1 MELKDLGLVR
11 VYVDFCNKT
20 IGSIRVKSSEVN
32 SRGLLITLLDNGVK
46 LPNESYDLVFYW
58 STQDGKVYEN
68 RPVKLAKDSEF
79 ELIFPSTL
87 MNEGEVNAEFRIF
100 KDGANIA
107 SRTFVINVEKSI
119 LSQDV
124 IEGSN
129 EKDLLMKLIE
139 AANNENQ
146 RELNETQR
154 QIDEQKREL
163 LYNQV
168 KIDLESGAFIGPKG
182 EPGIQGP
189 QGEPGPIGPQGLKG
203 DTGPQGPQGLQGEPG
218 PKGEQGLNG
227 KSAYQ
232 IWIDEGNVGSEYDFI
247 KSLEGPMGPQGLQ
260 GPQGE
265 QGPIGPQGP
274 PGEGGTATVDWTGH
288 LGSLSSTTALTNIT
302 NAENRQV
309 NASNKSNSNGV
320 CTQVNSS
327 NESTAGGIYSQVN
340 SSDKSS
346 ATASASQVNA
356 STNSTASN
364 SWSQINSSTRSNA
377 SGLNSQVNVSN
388 SCTASGQHSQVNASA
403 GSNASSK
410 NSQINTS
417 LNCETNDSAS
427 PYTQINSSRSI
438 RNSSEHSSAWG
449 YNESLTSISSS
460 NIKAQIFSKT
470 GDIKNSGIVTSGHNF
485 TDFAELFPNKTGIE
499 QGYGLIQTIDGY
511 GVRPANEGEQIAG
524 VTSATAGLILGET
537 PFTWQARWLKDEWG
551 AYIYHDIPKEDW
563 EPDESKGETES
574 DRPMVSVPKE
584 NPEFDINADHTTRL
598 NRPDEWT
605 VVGLVGQVY
614 VRLEEDLQPMDYVK
628 AGVEGVGR
636 KSNEPTNL
644 RVMTI
649 TQEYDSEK
657 GYKIG
662 FCLLK

>member
-46 LPNESYDLVFYW
+46 LQNESYDLVFYW

-68 RPVKLAKDSEF
+68 RPVKLANDSEF

-139 AANNENQ
+139 AANNEKQ

-154 QIDEQKREL
+154 QLDEQKREL

-168 KIDLESGAFIGPKG
+168 KSDLESGAFIGPKG
-182 EPGIQGP
+182 EPGLQGP
-189 QGEPGPIGPQGLKG
+189 QGEPGPMGPQGFKG

-274 PGEGGTATVDWTGH
+274 PGEGCTATVDWTGH
-288 LGSLSSTTALTNIT
+288 LGSISSTTALTNIT

-309 NASNKSNSNGV
+309 NASL
-320 CTQVNSS
+320 T
-327 NESTAGGIYSQVN
+327 
-340 SSDKSS
+340 SS
-346 ATASASQVNA
+346 ATASVSQVNT
-356 STNSTASN
+356 SSNSTASN
-364 SWSQINSSTRSNA
+364 SWSQINSSVHSNA
-377 SGLNSQVNVSN
+377 SGLKSQVNS
-388 SCTASGQHSQVNASA
+388 SSGCTSSGSSSQVNASS
-403 GSNASSK
+403 GSNASSQ

-417 LNCETNDSAS
+417 LNCETNISAS

-485 TDFAELFPNKTGIE
+485 TDFAELFPNKKGIE